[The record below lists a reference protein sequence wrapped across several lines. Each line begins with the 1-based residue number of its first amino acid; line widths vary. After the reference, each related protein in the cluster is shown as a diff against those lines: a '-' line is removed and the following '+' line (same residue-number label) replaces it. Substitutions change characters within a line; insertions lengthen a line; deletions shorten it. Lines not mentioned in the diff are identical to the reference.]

1 MPRTHIGSLELTD
14 AVKELLHIF
23 EIPLHIA
30 RKGYTEDI
38 KNSFT
43 AFRACEES
51 ASLWQRDVSKQPKK
65 GKPFDHTII
74 YTYYKELLDV
84 QILQP
89 WAFFS
94 LFLLVFPTG
103 NAMSE
108 RGFSAMGATHSKQRS
123 ELSHEKV
130 LASMVIGFN
139 GPPVFDFSSSID
151 RESREKFGPE
161 WWGYVHPSTS
171 SM

>member
-1 MPRTHIGSLELTD
+1 MT
-14 AVKELLHIF
+14 LLPNF
-23 EIPLHIA
+23 
-30 RKGYTEDI
+30 K
-38 KNSFT
+38 KNDTSYPSSSNR
-43 AFRACEES
+43 FRRS
-51 ASLWQRDVSKQPKK
+51 S
-65 GKPFDHTII
+65 
-74 YTYYKELLDV
+74 YYYLY
-84 QILQP
+84 ILQKNDTSYP
-89 WAFFS
+89 SSSNRFRRSSYYYLYILQRANFWAFFS

-123 ELSHEKV
+123 ELSHEQV

-139 GPPVFDFSSSID
+139 GPLVLDFSSSID

>member
-1 MPRTHIGSLELTD
+1 MQL
-14 AVKELLHIF
+14 
-23 EIPLHIA
+23 
-30 RKGYTEDI
+30 
-38 KNSFT
+38 
-43 AFRACEES
+43 
-51 ASLWQRDVSKQPKK
+51 
-65 GKPFDHTII
+65 
-74 YTYYKELLDV
+74 
-84 QILQP
+84 LQP

-103 NAMSE
+103 NGMSE
-108 RGFSAMGATHSKQRS
+108 RGFSAMGATQRS
-123 ELSHEKV
+123 ELSHEQV

-171 SM
+171 SL